1 MRGGGQARRND
12 EELEGTGVEISIT
25 TPSRLQFGIVDMRGD
40 LGRIHGS
47 VGVAVDRPRL
57 TVKVRESGET
67 RIRGARSDR
76 AANIVETLLRDGG
89 VESGVN
95 VEIAE
100 DIPEHSGFGSGT
112 QLVMALGTAL
122 NRIFDLKLEAGEIA
136 ARFGRSRVSGVGV
149 HAFQGGGFIVDGG
162 HAVTRRDA
170 VPPLV
175 FRHRVPEDWLFVIG
189 FPDIERGFSGEKEK
203 AAFKALEPPPAEVVA
218 DVARLVLLQM
228 IPSIIEPDIER
239 FGDAM
244 TKLDTKFGSY
254 WAKVQGG
261 IYSHPRIEAAV
272 NHLLAEGA
280 LGAGQSS
287 WGPALYGLADG
298 RAQARRLAAS
308 LERFLNTGGRGEAF
322 VTAADNVGAIVSEG

>member
-1 MRGGGQARRND
+1 
-12 EELEGTGVEISIT
+12 
-25 TPSRLQFGIVDMRGD
+25 MRGD

-57 TVKVRESGET
+57 TVKVCDSGET

-76 AANIVETLLRDGG
+76 AANIVEVLLREGG
-89 VESGVN
+89 VESGVD
-95 VEIAE
+95 VEIVE
-100 DIPEHSGFGSGT
+100 DIPEHTGFGSGT

-122 NRIFDLKLEAGEIA
+122 ARLFELKLGPEELA

-149 HAFQGGGFIVDGG
+149 HAFLGGGFIVDGG
-162 HAVTRRDA
+162 HALTRRDA

-175 FRHRVPEDWLFVIG
+175 FRHPVPDDWLFVIG
-189 FPDIERGFSGEKEK
+189 VPDIKRGVSGEQEK
-203 AAFKALEPPPAEVVA
+203 AAFRALEPPPAEVVA
-218 DVARLVLLQM
+218 DVARIVLLQM

-261 IYSHPRIEAAV
+261 IYSHPRIEAGV
-272 NHLLAEGA
+272 NHLLGEGA

-298 RAQARRLAAS
+298 QAQAGRLAAS
-308 LERFLNTGGRGEAF
+308 LERFLNTDGRGEAF
-322 VTAADNVGAIVSEG
+322 VTAADNVGAVIREG

>member
-1 MRGGGQARRND
+1 
-12 EELEGTGVEISIT
+12 
-25 TPSRLQFGIVDMRGD
+25 MRGD

-57 TVKVRESGET
+57 TVKVSDSGET

-89 VESGVN
+89 VDSGVD
-95 VEIAE
+95 VEIVE
-100 DIPEHSGFGSGT
+100 DIPEHTGFGSGT

-122 NRIFDLKLEAGEIA
+122 ARLHDLSLEPEEIA
-136 ARFGRSRVSGVGV
+136 VRFGRSRVSGVGV
-149 HAFQGGGFIVDGG
+149 HAFLGGGFIVDGG
-162 HAVTRRDA
+162 HALTRRDA

-175 FRHRVPEDWLFVIG
+175 FRHRVPDDWLFVIG
-189 FPDIERGFSGEKEK
+189 IPDIKRGVSGEQEK
-203 AAFKALEPPPAEVVA
+203 AAFRALEPPPAEVVA

-244 TKLDTKFGSY
+244 TKLDTMFGSY

-261 IYSHPRIEAAV
+261 VYSHPGIEAGV
-272 NHLLAEGA
+272 NYLLAEGA

-287 WGPALYGLADG
+287 WGPALYGLAEG
-298 RAQARRLAAS
+298 RAQAGRLAAS
-308 LERFLNTGGRGEAF
+308 LERFLNKDGRGEAF
-322 VTAADNVGAIVSEG
+322 VAAADNVGAVIREG

>member
-1 MRGGGQARRND
+1 
-12 EELEGTGVEISIT
+12 
-25 TPSRLQFGIVDMRGD
+25 MRGD

-57 TVKVRESGET
+57 TVKVSDSGET

-89 VESGVN
+89 VDSGVD
-95 VEIAE
+95 VEIVE
-100 DIPEHSGFGSGT
+100 DIPEHTGFGSGT

-122 NRIFDLKLEAGEIA
+122 ARLHDLSLEPEEIA
-136 ARFGRSRVSGVGV
+136 VRFGRSRVSGVGV
-149 HAFQGGGFIVDGG
+149 HAFLGGGFIVDGG
-162 HAVTRRDA
+162 HALTRRDA

-175 FRHRVPEDWLFVIG
+175 FRHRVPDDWLFVIG
-189 FPDIERGFSGEKEK
+189 IPDIKRGVSGEQEK
-203 AAFKALEPPPAEVVA
+203 AAFRALEPPPAEVVA

-244 TKLDTKFGSY
+244 TKLDTMFGSY

-261 IYSHPRIEAAV
+261 VYSHPGIEAGV
-272 NHLLAEGA
+272 NYLLAEGA

-287 WGPALYGLADG
+287 WGPALYGLAEG
-298 RAQARRLAAS
+298 RAQAGRLAAS
-308 LERFLNTGGRGEAF
+308 LERFLNTDGRGEAF
-322 VTAADNVGAIVSEG
+322 VTAADNVGAVIREG